1 MVIGI
6 LRIDLYMNGNRSLK
20 AKRQILK
27 SLIQRVKS
35 RYNNVSIS
43 EVGSHDLWQKATIGI
58 SFVGN
63 ESVHRN
69 DRGSRDGAEG
79 IRDNTFLGDRFGVDS
94 QEVAEDFGR
103 DSEGSVRDDSK
114 R

>member
-58 SFVGN
+58 SFVSN
-63 ESVHRN
+63 ES
-69 DRGSRDGAEG
+69 
-79 IRDNTFLGDRFGVDS
+79 RFVNSVLDQVTQFIETTGVVEMG
-94 QEVAEDFGR
+94 QREFEIIHF
-103 DSEGSVRDDSK
+103 
-114 R
+114 

>member
-20 AKRQILK
+20 DKRQTLK
-27 SLIQRVKS
+27 SLIQRIKS
-35 RYNNVSIS
+35 RFNNVSVS

-63 ESVHRN
+63 ESRFVN
-69 DRGSRDGAEG
+69 SVLDRVTQFIES
-79 IRDNTFLGDRFGVDS
+79 TGVVEMG
-94 QEVAEDFGR
+94 QREFEIIHF
-103 DSEGSVRDDSK
+103 
-114 R
+114 

>member
-6 LRIDLYMNGNRSLK
+6 LRIDLYMNGSRSLK

-35 RYNNVSIS
+35 RFNNVSVS

-58 SFVGN
+58 SIVGT
-63 ESVHRN
+63 ESRVVN
-69 DRGSRDGAEG
+69 SVMDRVTLFIE
-79 IRDNTFLGDRFGVDS
+79 TTGVV
-94 QEVAEDFGR
+94 EMGNREF
-103 DSEGSVRDDSK
+103 EIIHF
-114 R
+114 

>member
-20 AKRQILK
+20 AKRQTLK
-27 SLIQRVKS
+27 SLTQRIKS
-35 RYNNVSIS
+35 RFNNVSVA

-63 ESVHRN
+63 ESRFVN
-69 DRGSRDGAEG
+69 SVLDRVTQFIES
-79 IRDNTFLGDRFGVDS
+79 TGVVEMG
-94 QEVAEDFGR
+94 QREFEIIHF
-103 DSEGSVRDDSK
+103 
-114 R
+114 